1 MKKRGESMTCEMNEP
16 VVADVELILR
26 LLCHFTDEQI
36 AEMWERQLIPNRME
50 AGRRVAEVDGAVAY
64 MKRVLARQLKGR
76 VV

>member
-1 MKKRGESMTCEMNEP
+1 MNEA
-16 VVADVELILR
+16 VVADAELILR

-36 AEMWERQLIPNRME
+36 AEVWERQLIPNRME

-64 MKRVLARQLKGR
+64 MKRVLAGQLTRQVKGR